1 MSDTDTGG
9 RVMRA
14 LIVED
19 SPVMRAIIV
28 EYCVELGF
36 EVYEAEGGREAL
48 RRLEEMPSVDVVLV
62 DWHMPGMDGRQ
73 FIEAVRA
80 MSRFATTPMM
90 MVTTEIEPARIA
102 TALEA
107 GANEYLMKPFDV
119 AALLE
124 KLLIMGVE
132 PRRKAA

>member
-1 MSDTDTGG
+1 MSNTDTGERPL
-9 RVMRA
+9 RV

-19 SPVMRAIIV
+19 SPAMRSIIA
-28 EYCVELGF
+28 EYCAELGF

-73 FIEAVRA
+73 FIGAVRA
-80 MSRFATTPMM
+80 TPRFAAIPMM

-119 AALLE
+119 HALLE